1 MDDMKEKRTFKIAGI
16 SIWRIFSYFI
26 VYCVL
31 GFIVETI
38 YGFVTKG
45 TLESRQGFLYG
56 PVCPI
61 YGLGAV
67 VMILSLQPLKKNNYT
82 LFFGGCIIGAII
94 EYLISYLAE
103 LILNVNWWDYSDRFL
118 NINGRICLT
127 YSLFWGLLALYL
139 MKHLNPLIDKIFNKL
154 KTKISTKWLKAFV
167 AILIIFLLIDGLL
180 TTIGVKIFFARTV
193 YTYNLNIENK
203 DKYIYDYKQVLEK
216 DVFNKIQEKIFS
228 NKKMIRTFPNLKL
241 KANNR

>member
-1 MDDMKEKRTFKIAGI
+1 MKDKRTLKISGI

-26 VYCVL
+26 IYCII

-38 YGFVTKG
+38 FGFVTKG

-67 VMILSLQPLKKNNYT
+67 VMILVLQPLKKNNYK

-94 EYLISYLAE
+94 EYLISYFAE
-103 LILNVNWWDYSDRFL
+103 LILKVNWWDYSDRFL

-127 YSLFWGLLALYL
+127 YSFFWGLLALYL
-139 MKHLNPLIDKIFNKL
+139 MKNLNPLIDKLFNKI
-154 KTKISTKWLKAFV
+154 KTKISVRWLKIFV
-167 AILIIFLLIDGLL
+167 VILMSFLIIDCTL
-180 TTIGVKIFFARTV
+180 TAVGIKMFFARTV
-193 YTYNLNIENK
+193 YTYNLNVENK
-203 DKYIYDYKQVLEK
+203 DKYINDYKK
-216 DVFNKIQEKIFS
+216 IMKNKGINKLQEQIFS
-228 NKKMIRTFPNLKL
+228 NEKMIKTFPNLKL
-241 KANNR
+241 KSNTR